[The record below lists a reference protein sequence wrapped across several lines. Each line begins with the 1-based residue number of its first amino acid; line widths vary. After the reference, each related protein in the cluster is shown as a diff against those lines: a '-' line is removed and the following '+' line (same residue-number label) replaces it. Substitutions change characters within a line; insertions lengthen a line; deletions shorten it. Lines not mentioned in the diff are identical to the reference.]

1 MPRRPTP
8 EWTSESCGDQ
18 RQVVLERRG
27 VERPGERGRDATF
40 GVDEEGGGQASHAV
54 RLVAAHHDRP
64 GRVRMLVNLLEAAE
78 PARRVLVVGA
88 HEGDTGMAGGAV
100 GEHWQLLHARRAPRR
115 PEVHHHR
122 LAMPLSIA
130 YLLTAYRLDT
140 PLSSGLPHLP
150 RYGY

>member
-64 GRVRMLVNLLEAAE
+64 GRVWMLVNLLEAAE
-78 PARRVLVVGA
+78 PALGVLGVGA
-88 HEGDTGMAGGAV
+88 HVGDTVMAGGVV
-100 GEHWQLLHARRAPRR
+100 GGHLLLL
-115 PEVHHHR
+115 
-122 LAMPLSIA
+122 LAQ
-130 YLLTAYRLDT
+130 R
-140 PLSSGLPHLP
+140 
-150 RYGY
+150 